1 MDEIELQ
8 KLPTSLRERI
18 SSIIRRLDILEPRAE
33 ALEKENKLLR
43 EVIRRFQLEKY
54 GPRAEKLSDDQ
65 LTLLDAEASVTA
77 AEIAAEAELPSSESK
92 PAPRKPK
99 NQDHPGR
106 IELPAHLPRREVI
119 IPALPGER
127 LCGQCGEERPLIGYE
142 ITEELDVEPAVYFVR
157 RIKREKRSSHCQPE
171 QGVATAPCPAKILP
185 KSKLSNTFIIE
196 ALIQKYEEHKPIYR
210 QCVSLERAAGIEL
223 SRETLTSSVLA
234 AGALLQ
240 PVAEALAGELRTGS
254 YIQADE
260 TPVPCQTRSKR
271 GKNHQAYMWEISRPG
286 GPVVFYFRMS
296 RGRAGPL
303 EFLKGFRGVLQT
315 DGYAAYDKL
324 GEGIIHAACA
334 AHVRR
339 QFHLAHELALNDPVP
354 KEVLKAFTELYAIEA
369 QAREQHYSTAQ
380 RLDVRQTESAP
391 RLAAMKKRILEIAQV
406 TTPGTQLAKACKYA
420 LGQWSRLEVYLTH
433 PEIEIDSN
441 WCENA
446 LRPLALGRRNWLHIG
461 SAEAGPKV
469 AAIASVLE
477 TCHRLQI
484 NAREYLGDVLPRLP
498 EWSIN
503 RVAELTP
510 AAWRAEQSAPM

>member
-1 MDEIELQ
+1 MVDDKELEQ
-8 KLPTSLRERI
+8 LPATVRLQVSSMI
-18 SSIIRRLDILEPRAE
+18 SQFATLQSQADL
-33 ALEKENKLLR
+33 LEKENKLLR
-43 EVIRRFQLEKY
+43 ELIRRFQLEKY
-54 GPRAEKLSDDQ
+54 GPRAEKLNDGQ
-65 LTLLDAEASVTA
+65 LTLLDAEPSVTA
-77 AEIAAEAELPSSESK
+77 AEAELAPAEPK
-92 PAPRKPK
+92 TAPRKPK
-99 NQDHPGR
+99 NQNHPGR

-119 IPALPGER
+119 IPCPPSECV
-127 LCGQCGEERPLIGYE
+127 CGQCGQERPVIGYE

-157 RIKREKRSSHCQPE
+157 RTKREKRASHCLPE

-185 KSKLSNTFIIE
+185 RSKLSDAFIIE

-210 QCVSLERAAGIEL
+210 QCVSLERAAGLEL

-240 PVAEALAGELRTGS
+240 PVAEALAKELRAGN

-260 TPVPCQTRSKR
+260 TPVPCQTRSKQ

-286 GPVVFYFRMS
+286 GPVVFYFLMS

-324 GEGIIHAACA
+324 GEGIVHAACA

-339 QFHLAHELALNDPVP
+339 QFHRAHELAPKDPLPV
-354 KEVLKAFTELYAIEA
+354 EMLKAFAELYAIEA
-369 QAREQHYSTAQ
+369 QAREQNHDLAR
-380 RLDVRQTESAP
+380 RLEVRQGESAP
-391 RLAAMKKRILEIAQV
+391 RLAALKKRILEIAQGA
-406 TTPGTQLAKACKYA
+406 TPGTQISKACKYA
-420 LGQWSRLEVYLTH
+420 LGQWSRLEIFLTH

-446 LRPLALGRRNWLHIG
+446 IRPLALGRRNWLHIG

-469 AAIASVLE
+469 AAIASILE
-477 TCHRLQI
+477 TCHRLKI
-484 NAREYLGDVLPRLP
+484 NARQYLADVLPRLP
-498 EWSIN
+498 EWPIQ

-510 AAWRAEQSAPM
+510 GAWRAARLAAK

>member
-1 MDEIELQ
+1 MDEIDLQ
-8 KLPTSLRERI
+8 NLPASLREKI
-18 SSIIRRLDILEPRAE
+18 ASIALQVE
-33 ALEKENKLLR
+33 ALQKENKLLR

-77 AEIAAEAELPSSESK
+77 AEIAAEAELPTTESK
-92 PAPRKPK
+92 PPPRKPK
-99 NQDHPGR
+99 NQDHPER

-119 IPALPGER
+119 IPCPPSQCV
-127 LCGQCGEERPLIGYE
+127 CGQCGQERPIIGYE
-142 ITEELDVEPAVYFVR
+142 MTEELDVDPPVYFVR
-157 RIKREKRSSHCQPE
+157 QVKREKRGSHCLSE
-171 QGVATAPCPAKILP
+171 QGVATAQCPPKILP

-196 ALIQKYEEHKPIYR
+196 ALIQKYEEHKPVYR
-210 QCVSLERAAGIEL
+210 QCVSLERAAGFEL

-234 AGALLQ
+234 SGALLQ
-240 PVAEALAGELRTGS
+240 PVAEALAGELRAGN

-260 TPVPCQTRSKR
+260 TPVPCETRSKG
-271 GKNHQAYMWEISRPG
+271 GKNHQAFMWEISRPG

-339 QFHLAHELALNDPVP
+339 QFHRAHELAPNDPVP
-354 KEVLKAFTELYAIEA
+354 KEVLKAFAELYAIEA
-369 QAREQHYSTAQ
+369 QAREQHYSIAQ
-380 RLDVRQTESAP
+380 RLDARQKESAP
-391 RLAAMKKRILEIAQV
+391 QLDALKKRILEIAQV
-406 TTPGTQLAKACKYA
+406 ATQGTQLAKACKYA
-420 LGQWSRLEVYLTH
+420 LGQWQRLEVYLTH

-461 SAEAGPKV
+461 SADAGPKM
-469 AAIASVLE
+469 AAIASILE

-484 NAREYLGDVLPRLP
+484 NARKYLGDVIPRLP
-498 EWSIN
+498 EWPIN

-510 AAWRAEQSAPM
+510 AAWRAEQS